1 MATPRS
7 ARTLPPLHLIFARAH
22 KAGDA
27 RKPLDRRDES
37 GARIVSG
44 HRGMGRHPV
53 DEADL
58 RAEVRDNL
66 AGLLNTVHMEAT
78 EDLADAPEVRTSILN
93 YGMPDLSRLT
103 LDDIAVND
111 IGTSIRDAIVAFEPR
126 VVPGSID
133 ARRDAGI
140 DTATLQLR
148 FLVYAELKA
157 EPLNIPVEFIAEV
170 DNVLGK
176 FRIERL

>member
-1 MATPRS
+1 MATPKT
-7 ARTLPPLHLIFARAH
+7 ARTLPPLHFIFAQAH

-27 RKPLDRRDES
+27 KKPLDMRDAS

-66 AGLLNTVHMEAT
+66 SGLLNSVHMEAT
-78 EDLADAPEVRTSILN
+78 EDFSDLPEVRSSILN

-103 LDDIAVND
+103 LEDVAVNAV
-111 IGTSIRDAIVAFEPR
+111 GGSIREAIVNFEPR

-133 ARRDAGI
+133 ARRDTAV
-140 DTATLQLR
+140 DSATLQLR
-148 FLVYAELKA
+148 FLVYAELRA

-170 DNVLGK
+170 DNVPGK

>member
-1 MATPRS
+1 VATPKS
-7 ARTLPPLHLIFARAH
+7 VRTLPPLHFIFAQAH
-22 KAGDA
+22 EAGDA
-27 RKPLDRRDES
+27 RKPLETRDES

-44 HRGMGRHPV
+44 RRGMGRYPV

-78 EDLADAPEVRTSILN
+78 EDFSDAPEVRTSILN

-103 LDDIAVND
+103 LGDVAVND
-111 IGTSIRDAIVAFEPR
+111 IGERIREAIVNFEPR
-126 VVPGSID
+126 VVPASID
-133 ARRDAGI
+133 ARRD
-140 DTATLQLR
+140 DEVDDATLQLR
-148 FLVYAELKA
+148 FLVYAELRA
-157 EPLNIPVEFIAEV
+157 EPLNIPVEFVAEV
-170 DNVLGK
+170 DNSLGK